1 VWDKD
6 LFAPDDSIGE
16 RTLDL
21 KALCKRVLSSKTQA
35 RAYLVHDGERDFT
48 LVGLANP
55 NPAKESKGGTLLPN
69 LKMQVQLVPK
79 VYADK
84 HKVGVGQDQPNMFP
98 YLPAPEGRLNFS
110 LMNPAKLC
118 YEIIGPDWCCK
129 VAWAFILSAIIT
141 GLLYMGPEI
150 LAYMLV

>member
-1 VWDKD
+1 M
-6 LFAPDDSIGE
+6 LIY
-16 RTLDL
+16 
-21 KALCKRVLSSKTQA
+21 LSSF
-35 RAYLVHDGERDFT
+35 LSLDPGERDFT